1 MSVHSLLWRTV
12 GDFVSLIHTAAL
24 LDGSLEFVL
33 SDVSKSKLQNKQ
45 ILNLAKDFKLN
56 QNLLLYKILFYKG

>member
-45 ILNLAKDFKLN
+45 ILNLGKDYKLN
-56 QNLLLYKILFYKG
+56 QNLLLYKILLYKG